1 MKAEVIYRGKAYAF
15 EPVAGV
21 GGWGYHPIPE
31 GELAGCGSGL
41 RALIGKVVC
50 LSGGGSM
57 WGQYWLCKLKS
68 VTVEPFTCQG
78 ETVSALRIEL
88 EAGGKVDELPVHN
101 PIIGSWKISKLVH
114 VPTVNHTVSC
124 KLCGKSKTV
133 MIYESESWEFCE
145 PFCLE
150 RIGWGYQTFP
160 YTCQT
165 CNNKRKAES
174 KRIRNSRQR
183 AKL

>member
-57 WGQYWLCKLKS
+57 WGQYCY
-68 VTVEPFTCQG
+68 
-78 ETVSALRIEL
+78 VS
-88 EAGGKVDELPVHN
+88 
-101 PIIGSWKISKLVH
+101 
-114 VPTVNHTVSC
+114 
-124 KLCGKSKTV
+124 
-133 MIYESESWEFCE
+133 
-145 PFCLE
+145 
-150 RIGWGYQTFP
+150 
-160 YTCQT
+160 
-165 CNNKRKAES
+165 
-174 KRIRNSRQR
+174 
-183 AKL
+183 